1 MFLKELSLEND
12 GLLAVWMDRALF
24 GDEPLIDFITVYC
37 LLVVTLNFT
46 FFRSIAQRLPL
57 WQISHRV
64 SELIGKPQT
73 NSSEGI
79 GNFCK

>member
-1 MFLKELSLEND
+1 
-12 GLLAVWMDRALF
+12 MDRALF
-24 GDEPLIDFITVYC
+24 GDEPVIDFITIYC
-37 LLVVTLNFT
+37 LLVITLNFT

-64 SELIGKPQT
+64 SELIGKPLT